1 VSIRDNQEVHRGQ
14 LLLTLDRRD
23 AEATVRQA
31 EADRAVARS
40 EAVVQHSHPNSSLN
54 AAHAA
59 DGEALA
65 GHLTARAE
73 LDRAQNDLRR
83 MQTLEAQGAVAV
95 QDADTARAQFQK
107 ALGAYRQSEAQHD
120 AALARAR
127 INLNDTRILAPSD
140 GRIGGRNA
148 EPGRRVQP
156 GQPLMVLVAPH
167 PWVEAHFKET
177 QLGSLRPGQAAT
189 IHVDAYPGR
198 VFHGRLQSLAPASGA
213 RFALLPLD
221 NATGNF
227 TKVVQRV
234 TARISLDAAA
244 DATML
249 VPGLSA
255 TVQVRGR

>member
-1 VSIRDNQEVHRGQ
+1 
-14 LLLTLDRRD
+14 
-23 AEATVRQA
+23 
-31 EADRAVARS
+31 
-40 EAVVQHSHPNSSLN
+40 
-54 AAHAA
+54 
-59 DGEALA
+59 
-65 GHLTARAE
+65 
-73 LDRAQNDLRR
+73 